1 MDELHVTYYHSPLG
15 LLKISGTDDFISE
28 VSFQD
33 NTETVTPANPQPS
46 LMLINCVEQLIQYF
60 NGERRNF
67 ELPLNQ
73 PGTSFQQ
80 GVWNELVAI
89 PFAKTI
95 SYLDLARKTGDTK
108 ATRAVANANG
118 RNNIAIIV
126 PCHRVIGSNGELT
139 GYAGGLK
146 RKKWLLDLEK
156 KVAFGVQTLF

>member
-1 MDELHVTYYHSPLG
+1 MPDPSFTYYHSPVG
-15 LLKISGTDDFISE
+15 ILKVSGTEDFISE
-28 VSFQD
+28 VTFCD
-33 NTETVTPANPQPS
+33 NAEMPISSAYIPP
-46 LMLINCVEQLIQYF
+46 LLITCVEQLIQYF
-60 NGERRNF
+60 NSERRQF

-80 GVWNELVAI
+80 EVWNELTTI

-95 SYLDLARKTGDTK
+95 SYLELARRTGDTK

-146 RKKWLLDLEK
+146 RKKFLLDLEK
-156 KVAFGVQTLF
+156 KVAYGVQTLF